1 MASGTTLPIS
11 GGTDMVTVL
20 PGDAILPADYNNA
33 RTNINDILSAPTSIT
48 DTHGLNQGGASVGE
62 AVAGTT
68 IEALGSAGA
77 FTELQNDIQALN
89 AFYVATTNVHI
100 QTDIVAGDI
109 IESDE
114 WNGMMYDTKARW
126 DNGPKAYNTSTLT
139 YPVSDTWVN
148 ATDGDWTGTLTSTVT
163 FTWST
168 TQELNA
174 WFNGGGAVGIEGAI
188 VNYTGSDPQTLAWE
202 TKLSNLG
209 DVFLVKQ
216 NTEAGAGTNAGLGQ
230 EDLTTS
236 YQTLITY
243 NGGGSAPYTS
253 DWANVS
259 ALAGDNTS
267 PVSVTVRIQMRDGAD
282 GGTDNPVQGDTRARG
297 VLYTPNP
304 AGSGFTFAAPSVS
317 QTALVET

>member
-126 DNGPKAYNTSTLT
+126 DSGPKAYNTSTLT

-174 WFNGGGAVGIEGAI
+174 WFNGGGACGIEGAI
-188 VNYTGSDPQTLAWE
+188 VNYAGSDPQTLAWE

-216 NTEAGAGTNAGLGQ
+216 NTETGAGTNAGLGQ

-236 YQTLITY
+236 YQTLVTY

-267 PVSVTVRIQMRDGAD
+267 PVSVTVRIQMRDGSD
-282 GGTDNPVQGDTRARG
+282 GGTDDPVKGDTRVRG

-304 AGSGFTFAAPSVS
+304 AGSGFTFASPSVS
-317 QTALVET
+317 QTPLVET